1 MASIASFSGLASGIQ
16 WQDLIDQIM
25 AAESARRVTPL
36 NSQIALQKKRADAWR
51 SYQGVVT
58 KFADA
63 AKALRD
69 GAAFGSYKVA
79 AGTGAG
85 GRALLSATASAS
97 AAPGRYAVEVVSLA
111 KAEKLSGNV
120 VQSATTALG
129 IEGEFAINGKKVTVA
144 ASDTLASIRDRINAA
159 NTGSSPSRVSASI
172 LSTGSGE
179 HRLVLTS
186 DTAGAAGIDLTDG
199 ETGVLRQLG
208 VVDEATVANTTASGG
223 TASRRLT
230 SVTTAI
236 AAALGVT
243 MPQPSTIRVGDRTI
257 TVDLNEDSLSAIAAK
272 IQAAGV
278 PARTV
283 SETVDGRTTH
293 RLEVEGEI
301 TSDGSADSQR
311 TLEVLGFV
319 QPGRDAVRQVVAG
332 ENAWTAGGVP
342 ATGATLLTDVVAVGD
357 APALGVGSVVTI
369 RGTRGDGVAV
379 QASEFTVQAGSTVD
393 DLLAQITAAYGGP
406 RSAQATLGADGTIRL
421 TDSQGGES
429 KLSLSLG
436 VAANADPATPEAA
449 LLGRTVVETAGR
461 LREVSRG
468 ADAVIRVDGSTVT
481 RGGNTI
487 SDVIAGVTLSL
498 QHAEPGTEIAV
509 DVTRDDAATVKA
521 IKDFAAA
528 YNEIASFVKAQ
539 TAQGAPL
546 AFNGT
551 LRSTMSQITNVLLT
565 DQEGLPAGSAFDRAT
580 LAGVSL
586 TRTGTLE
593 VDEKRLTEVMAT
605 NFADLKTLFG
615 TDGVGGAMTK
625 VTDILT
631 RSGDGTIAMQQDSIS
646 TSISSLERRVSDAES
661 RLELRR
667 EAMLRQFASMEAAL
681 ARMQSQGNWL
691 TQQVGS
697 LPSWSQK

>member
-1 MASIASFSGLASGIQ
+1 
-16 WQDLIDQIM
+16 
-25 AAESARRVTPL
+25 
-36 NSQIALQKKRADAWR
+36 
-51 SYQGVVT
+51 
-58 KFADA
+58 
-63 AKALRD
+63 
-69 GAAFGSYKVA
+69 
-79 AGTGAG
+79 
-85 GRALLSATASAS
+85 
-97 AAPGRYAVEVVSLA
+97 
-111 KAEKLSGNV
+111 
-120 VQSATTALG
+120 
-129 IEGEFAINGKKVTVA
+129 
-144 ASDTLASIRDRINAA
+144 
-159 NTGSSPSRVSASI
+159 
-172 LSTGSGE
+172 
-179 HRLVLTS
+179 
-186 DTAGAAGIDLTDG
+186 
-199 ETGVLRQLG
+199 
-208 VVDEATVANTTASGG
+208 
-223 TASRRLT
+223 
-230 SVTTAI
+230 
-236 AAALGVT
+236 
-243 MPQPSTIRVGDRTI
+243 
-257 TVDLNEDSLSAIAAK
+257 
-272 IQAAGV
+272 
-278 PARTV
+278 
-283 SETVDGRTTH
+283 
-293 RLEVEGEI
+293 
-301 TSDGSADSQR
+301 
-311 TLEVLGFV
+311 
-319 QPGRDAVRQVVAG
+319 
-332 ENAWTAGGVP
+332 
-342 ATGATLLTDVVAVGD
+342 VAVGD

-369 RGTRGDGVAV
+369 RGTRGDGGAV
-379 QASEFTVQAGSTVD
+379 QASEFTVQADSTVD

-406 RSAQATLGADGTIRL
+406 RGAQATLGTDGTIRL

-436 VAANADPATPEAA
+436 VSRAAGEPEAA

-551 LRSTMSQITNVLLT
+551 LRSTMSQITSVLLT
-565 DQEGLPAGSAFDRAT
+565 DQEGLPAGSAFGRAT

-646 TSISSLERRVSDAES
+646 TSITSLERRVSDAES